1 MEYVPDNYDAFVE
14 HDAEQQGWLA
24 TLPKCVE
31 CGDPIQDEVYYEID
45 NRCWCPSC
53 MDDHRRMN
61 NV

>member
-14 HDAEQQGWLA
+14 HDAEQQRWLA

-31 CGDPIQDEVYYEID
+31 CGDPIQDEVYYEIG